1 MSTSITLA
9 ADGQS
14 HVLSAADAAAGW
26 QLQLGPGLSLAD
38 LQWVWQSDGAYS
50 QSGHYTLQLTQGRGE
65 LVLPST
71 NLVAATST
79 SVALRPDQIDGLQSV
94 VTASGQDITAG
105 LLSALHADVEQRGS
119 ALIGTSDDDIIH
131 AGIWSNAVSWS
142 AGLTVSAGQGN
153 DTIYVGPHPA
163 APDGLYGPVPDFING
178 DQGADTYVF
187 SAGWGTARISDND
200 GANVLRFADLNLSDV
215 TVTTVNGAVTII
227 HDSRVAVQGQ
237 QQGTLDT
244 LTFGNFQDASGNI
257 TPGSWDHI
265 EFANGQTLD
274 VATLMAM
281 AQANTP
287 PYPPAGQ
294 SLSTSTAGDTL
305 VGTDGNDTLVAQAGQ
320 VTLDGGLGNDRLS
333 GVAGTTYRW
342 SAGEGNDVA
351 TFQPGAGAIL
361 LDSPDVMVSGY
372 ATAWPSYP
380 YGTTSNGYDWL
391 VSFNVP
397 GAQSGSI
404 AWKYSISGPSKY
416 GPGTVVNPD
425 DVVVR
430 FADGS
435 APWTVADINR
445 LVAQPLAPSTVTVSG
460 SEGNDIMKGLR
471 LQGGAG
477 DDKLTLLSSPSAPAV
492 AYYGLGDGR
501 DTLLGTTAADDTLQL
516 GAGIRPD
523 MVVLREMPWLGN
535 DTLTNPFGYN
545 TDHIQLSVAG
555 RLGGVDMAN
564 VDRIVFDD
572 GQVWN
577 QADILTQLA
586 ANSVLPPQDGVQ
598 NYYLSQVGLTIQGG
612 AGNDTLYGT
621 HYNDK
626 LIAGGGADS
635 MYGDDGNDTLISGG
649 QEDTLDG
656 GMGDD
661 LLVGSGHLIGGRG
674 NDTIQATGVAWVE
687 PTWYDN
693 GDTSSDLVLTTTDSQ
708 IEVTVGFG
716 DGLSRGT
723 TTIRVSPGPAGSAP
737 GYVKLN
743 AFGVGT
749 DLYLQQVTG
758 SDGQPALALW
768 RMYQTEPLAIVEGS
782 THFQVIY
789 DPNQPALASETM
801 PHATAGVNHVQ
812 VGGAGNDVLTASS
825 DIGNLL
831 DGGAG
836 NDTLTGGTQA
846 DSLVGGLGSDSLVGG
861 AGNDTLVGSAMYTYD
876 PNDTSTDTLDGGTG
890 DDHLYS
896 FSGNAVLSGGDG
908 NDSLDVSSGHA
919 TLSGGAGADTYNVW
933 RHDNDAIEVRIDG
946 DAKDTLN
953 LNWIID
959 YQHMTLQADGSL
971 VVPLIDTYADNPLV
985 LGHVTLGNAQ
995 AVSGMRI
1002 TDPGEQPHAL
1012 ATWLAMATRTIAGTA
1027 GNDKLTGTLSRDSI
1041 DGGAGNDTLNG
1052 AAGNDTMLG
1061 GAGNDVIDGGSDD
1074 DLINGGAGN
1083 DTLTGGTGMDEFVF
1097 SGNFGR
1103 DVVHADGTDL
1113 LTFSDQLQN
1122 QLVVNGLDATTDTLT
1137 LTVGGGSGGSL
1148 SLDHASQLGALRVQF
1163 ADGAYMSGA
1172 DLLAL
1177 APKPTNGTSGADNL
1191 TGGTGN
1197 DTINGLAGNDNLS
1210 GGAGNDSLNG
1220 GLGADTLS
1228 GGTGNDT
1235 LFGDKGN
1242 DTYLFGRGDGFDTII
1257 DKDATWFNSDT
1268 LKISG
1273 AKSSQLWF
1281 TRVGSSLDIAIIG
1294 TSDHVVVQDWF
1305 TSSANRVEKITALGD
1320 NKTLNLSKLN
1330 SLVSAMATF
1339 TSSAMAGTDL
1349 PANTPAVVTK
1359 LVASSW
1365 TNA

>member
-1 MSTSITLA
+1 MCGIQQIAEQGAPMSTSITLA

-14 HVLSAADAAAGW
+14 HVLSADAAAAGW

-38 LQWVWQSDGAYS
+38 LQWVWQMDGAYS
-50 QSGHYTLQLTQGRGE
+50 QTGHYTLQLTQGRGE

-71 NLVAATST
+71 DLVAATSDT
-79 SVALRPDQIDGLQSV
+79 VAQRPDQIAGLQSV

-105 LLSALHADVEQRGS
+105 LLSALHTDVAQRGS
-119 ALIGTSDDDIIH
+119 ALIGTSGDDVIH
-131 AGIWSNAVSWS
+131 AGIWGNANSWTS
-142 AGLTVSAGQGN
+142 GMTVRGGQGN
-153 DTIYVGPHPA
+153 DTIYVGAHPA

-187 SAGWGTARISDND
+187 SAGWGTARIADND

-215 TVTTVNGAVTII
+215 TVTTVNGEVTIV

-244 LTFGNFQDASGNI
+244 LMLGNYADASGNV
-257 TPGSWDHI
+257 TPGSFDHI

-294 SLSTSTAGDTL
+294 SLSTSTVGDTL

-333 GVAGTTYRW
+333 GVSDTTYRW

-351 TFQPGAGAIL
+351 TFQPGAGTIL

-372 ATAWPSYP
+372 ATAWSSYP
-380 YGTTSNGYDWL
+380 YGTTPSGYDWL
-391 VSFNVP
+391 VSFKVP

-404 AWKYSISGPSKY
+404 AWKYSISGASKY

-445 LVAQPLAPSTVTVSG
+445 LMAQPQAPSTQTIDG
-460 SEGNDIMKGLR
+460 SEGNDIMRGLR
-471 LQGGAG
+471 LQGGTG
-477 DDKLTLLSSPSAPAV
+477 DDKLTLVSDPSAPAV
-492 AYYGLGDGR
+492 AYYALGDGR
-501 DTLLGTTAADDTLQL
+501 DTLFGTMAADDTLQL

-523 MVVLREMPWLGN
+523 MVILREMPWMGN
-535 DTLTNPFGYN
+535 DTVANPFGYN

-555 RLGGVDMAN
+555 RLGSVDMAN
-564 VDRIVFDD
+564 IDRIVFDD

-586 ANSVLPPQDGVQ
+586 ANSVLPPQDGMQ
-598 NYYLSQVGLTIQGG
+598 DYHLSPVGLTIQGG
-612 AGNDTLYGT
+612 AGNDTLYGS

-649 QEDTLDG
+649 QDDTLDG

-687 PTWYDN
+687 PTWYDDM
-693 GDTSSDLVLTTTDSQ
+693 DTSNDLVLTTTDSQ
-708 IEVTVGFG
+708 VEVTVGVG

-723 TTIRVSPGPAGSAP
+723 TTIRVSPGPANSAP

-768 RMYQTEPLAIVEGS
+768 RMYQTKPLAIVEGS

-789 DPNQPALASETM
+789 DPNQPALTSETM
-801 PHATAGVNHVQ
+801 PHATTGVDHVQ
-812 VGGAGNDVLTASS
+812 VGGAGNDVLTATS

-846 DSLVGGLGSDSLVGG
+846 DSLVGGLGSDALAGG

-896 FSGNAVLSGGDG
+896 FSGNALLTGGDG

-919 TLSGGAGADTYNVW
+919 TLTGGAGADTYNIW
-933 RHDNDAIEVRIDG
+933 RHDNDPVEVLIDA

-953 LNWIID
+953 INWLLD
-959 YQHMTLQADGSL
+959 YNHMTLQADGSF
-971 VVPLIDTYADNPLV
+971 VIPLIDTYADNPTV
-985 LGHVTLGNAQ
+985 LGHVTIVHAQ
-995 AVSGMRI
+995 TVSGM
-1002 TDPGEQPHAL
+1002 TVMSPGDNAHPLLGWLAL
-1012 ATWLAMATRTIAGTA
+1012 ASRTISGTT
-1027 GNDKLTGTLSRDSI
+1027 GNDKLNGSAVRDSI
-1041 DGGAGNDTLNG
+1041 DGGAGND
-1052 AAGNDTMLG
+1052 
-1061 GAGNDVIDGGSDD
+1061 VIDGGDDD
-1074 DLINGGAGN
+1074 DLITGGAGN
-1083 DTLTGGTGMDEFVF
+1083 DTLTGGAGADEFVF
-1097 SGNFGR
+1097 SGSFGQ
-1103 DVVHADGTDL
+1103 DVVHADGLDV
-1113 LTFSDQLQN
+1113 LTFSDQAFD
-1122 QLVVNGLDATTDTLT
+1122 QLAVSSLDTVTDTLT
-1137 LTVGGGSGGSL
+1137 LTVGGAAGGSL
-1148 SLDHASQLGALRVQF
+1148 TLDHASQLGTLRLQF
-1163 ADGAYMSGA
+1163 TDVGYLTGA
-1172 DLLAL
+1172 DLLAR
-1177 APKPTNGTSGADNL
+1177 APKPITGTSGADVL
-1191 TGGTGN
+1191 LGGTGN

-1220 GLGADTLS
+1220 GLGNDLLT

-1235 LFGDKGN
+1235 LVGDKGN
-1242 DTYLFGRGDGFDTII
+1242 DTYLFTRGDGSDTII

-1273 AKSSQLWF
+1273 AKSSQLWL

-1294 TSDHVVVQDWF
+1294 TTDHVTIQDWF
-1305 TSSANRVEKITALGD
+1305 LSTSNRVEKIIAFGD
-1320 NKTLNLSKLN
+1320 GKQLNLSKVN
-1330 SLVSAMATF
+1330 SLVAAMATF
-1339 TSSAMAGTDL
+1339 TPSAMAGTDL
-1349 PANTPAVVTK
+1349 PANTPAVITK

-1365 TNA
+1365 NNA